1 MRKRNIQIIFIGFK
15 SNIKTVIYKKDS
27 IMNSYA
33 QFKLQSNPF
42 RLTPALSSEE
52 LIWAGFPELKKRIE
66 NRILKAIKIPN
77 SSLILNWGDYGSGKT
92 HAARYFTNLNV
103 LSNLKIKTDSLP
115 LPLPLIINFPRSKEP
130 VKEIYTQIIDKIDI
144 DDIRRRLEKEKIDI
158 ASVLS
163 QVTDNVLIQNIVSLL
178 LNPTVSPQM
187 MKSYLYGT
195 ASITSNFVDK
205 NVSRKLVSDIDYI
218 ELLSALFSVITY
230 DKKAYSCVIIWIDEF
245 ESISILNTV
254 SISNVNN
261 LIRSLLDYVPNNL
274 LIFLNLTQSAMMD
287 VSDLSDYL
295 QEAVKSRIK
304 DKIELGIPDLDAFKL
319 YLKELLNDPLYRT
332 SECSDKPYFP
342 FEEDVIDQIFNDL
355 GGSVSL
361 RRYNDAFS
369 LLLDEAMI
377 ENVCPIDLNFYTQKK
392 NEIIID

>member
-1 MRKRNIQIIFIGFK
+1 
-15 SNIKTVIYKKDS
+15 
-27 IMNSYA
+27 MNSYT

-115 LPLPLIINFPRSKEP
+115 LPLIINFPRSKEP

-144 DDIRRRLEKEKIDI
+144 DDIRRRLEKAKIDI

-261 LIRSLLDYVPNNL
+261 
-274 LIFLNLTQSAMMD
+274 
-287 VSDLSDYL
+287 
-295 QEAVKSRIK
+295 
-304 DKIELGIPDLDAFKL
+304 
-319 YLKELLNDPLYRT
+319 ELLNNPLYRT

-342 FEEDVIDQIFNDL
+342 FEEDAIDQIFNDL

-377 ENVCPIDLNFYTQKK
+377 ENVCPIDLDFYTQKK

>member
-1 MRKRNIQIIFIGFK
+1 MRERNIQIIFIDFK
-15 SNIKTVIYKKDS
+15 NNIKTVIYKKGS
-27 IMNSYA
+27 VMNSYT
-33 QFKLQSNPF
+33 QFNLKSNPF
-42 RLTPALSSEE
+42 RLTPALSSDE
-52 LIWAGFPELKKRIE
+52 LIWAGFPDLKKRIE

-92 HAARYFTNLNV
+92 HAARYFTNLNI
-103 LSNLKIKTDSLP
+103 LSNLNIETYS

-144 DDIRRRLEKEKIDI
+144 DDIRRRLEKAKIDI
-158 ASVLS
+158 ASVLN

-319 YLKELLNDPLYRT
+319 YLKELLNNPLYRT
-332 SECSDKPYFP
+332 LECSDKPYFP

-355 GGSVSL
+355 RGSVSL

-377 ENVCPIDLNFYTQKK
+377 ENVCPIDLDFYTQNK

>member
-1 MRKRNIQIIFIGFK
+1 
-15 SNIKTVIYKKDS
+15 
-27 IMNSYA
+27 MNSYT

-103 LSNLKIKTDSLP
+103 LSNLKIETDS

-144 DDIRRRLEKEKIDI
+144 DDIRRRLEKAGIDI

-230 DKKAYSCVIIWIDEF
+230 AKKAYSCVIIWIDEF

-295 QEAVKSRIK
+295 QEAVKSNIVFR
-304 DKIELGIPDLDAFKL
+304 
-319 YLKELLNDPLYRT
+319 
-332 SECSDKPYFP
+332 
-342 FEEDVIDQIFNDL
+342 
-355 GGSVSL
+355 SVEQPKTI
-361 RRYNDAFS
+361 RN
-369 LLLDEAMI
+369 I
-377 ENVCPIDLNFYTQKK
+377 QT
-392 NEIIID
+392 

>member
-1 MRKRNIQIIFIGFK
+1 
-15 SNIKTVIYKKDS
+15 
-27 IMNSYA
+27 MNSYT

-115 LPLPLIINFPRSKEP
+115 LPLIINFPRSKEP

-144 DDIRRRLEKEKIDI
+144 DDIRRRLEKAKIDI

-319 YLKELLNDPLYRT
+319 YP
-332 SECSDKPYFP
+332 
-342 FEEDVIDQIFNDL
+342 
-355 GGSVSL
+355 
-361 RRYNDAFS
+361 
-369 LLLDEAMI
+369 
-377 ENVCPIDLNFYTQKK
+377 
-392 NEIIID
+392 

>member
-1 MRKRNIQIIFIGFK
+1 
-15 SNIKTVIYKKDS
+15 
-27 IMNSYA
+27 MNSYT

-103 LSNLKIKTDSLP
+103 LSNLKIKTDS

-319 YLKELLNDPLYRT
+319 YLKELLNNPLYRT

-355 GGSVSL
+355 GE
-361 RRYNDAFS
+361 AF
-369 LLLDEAMI
+369 LCVVTMMLFHCCLTK
-377 ENVCPIDLNFYTQKK
+377 L
-392 NEIIID
+392 

>member
-1 MRKRNIQIIFIGFK
+1 
-15 SNIKTVIYKKDS
+15 
-27 IMNSYA
+27 MNSYT

-103 LSNLKIKTDSLP
+103 LSNLKIKTDS

-261 LIRSLLDYVPNNL
+261 LIRSLWL
-274 LIFLNLTQSAMMD
+274 
-287 VSDLSDYL
+287 
-295 QEAVKSRIK
+295 
-304 DKIELGIPDLDAFKL
+304 
-319 YLKELLNDPLYRT
+319 
-332 SECSDKPYFP
+332 CS
-342 FEEDVIDQIFNDL
+342 
-355 GGSVSL
+355 
-361 RRYNDAFS
+361 
-369 LLLDEAMI
+369 
-377 ENVCPIDLNFYTQKK
+377 
-392 NEIIID
+392 

>member
-1 MRKRNIQIIFIGFK
+1 
-15 SNIKTVIYKKDS
+15 
-27 IMNSYA
+27 MNSYT

-115 LPLPLIINFPRSKEP
+115 LPLIINFPRSKEP

-144 DDIRRRLEKEKIDI
+144 DDIRRRLEKAKIDI

-319 YLKELLNDPLYRT
+319 YLPE
-332 SECSDKPYFP
+332 
-342 FEEDVIDQIFNDL
+342 
-355 GGSVSL
+355 
-361 RRYNDAFS
+361 
-369 LLLDEAMI
+369 
-377 ENVCPIDLNFYTQKK
+377 
-392 NEIIID
+392 

>member
-1 MRKRNIQIIFIGFK
+1 
-15 SNIKTVIYKKDS
+15 
-27 IMNSYA
+27 MNSYT

-115 LPLPLIINFPRSKEP
+115 LPLIINFPRSKEP

-144 DDIRRRLEKEKIDI
+144 DDIRRRLEKAKIDI

-319 YLKELLNDPLYRT
+319 YLKALLSTKSR
-332 SECSDKPYFP
+332 K
-342 FEEDVIDQIFNDL
+342 
-355 GGSVSL
+355 
-361 RRYNDAFS
+361 
-369 LLLDEAMI
+369 
-377 ENVCPIDLNFYTQKK
+377 
-392 NEIIID
+392 

>member
-1 MRKRNIQIIFIGFK
+1 
-15 SNIKTVIYKKDS
+15 
-27 IMNSYA
+27 MNSYT

-115 LPLPLIINFPRSKEP
+115 LPLIINFPRSKEP

-144 DDIRRRLEKEKIDI
+144 DDIRRRLEKAKIDI

-319 YLKELLNDPLYRT
+319 YLKELL
-332 SECSDKPYFP
+332 
-342 FEEDVIDQIFNDL
+342 Q
-355 GGSVSL
+355 
-361 RRYNDAFS
+361 
-369 LLLDEAMI
+369 
-377 ENVCPIDLNFYTQKK
+377 
-392 NEIIID
+392 

>member
-1 MRKRNIQIIFIGFK
+1 
-15 SNIKTVIYKKDS
+15 
-27 IMNSYA
+27 MNSYT
-33 QFKLQSNPF
+33 QFNLKSNPF
-42 RLTPALSSEE
+42 RLTPALSSDE
-52 LIWAGFPELKKRIE
+52 LIWAGFPDLKKRIE

-92 HAARYFTNLNV
+92 HAARYFTNLNI
-103 LSNLKIKTDSLP
+103 LSNLNIETYS

-144 DDIRRRLEKEKIDI
+144 DDIRRRLEKAKIDI
-158 ASVLS
+158 ASVLN

-178 LNPTVSPQM
+178 LNSTVSPQM

-319 YLKELLNDPLYRT
+319 YLKELLNNPLYRT
-332 SECSDKPYFP
+332 LECSDKPYFP

-355 GGSVSL
+355 RGSVSL

-377 ENVCPIDLNFYTQKK
+377 ENVCPIDLDFYTQNK